1 MNRQTIIAI
10 VLGIVAVI
18 VVVSRVVPLFTGGST
33 AAPATPAPQATP
45 APTPPTP
52 GQAAGAAEAEDE
64 LPGSGYARLIARVD
78 VRNLGFEAQA
88 VRDPFRPLVGPG
100 SVVREEEILDRARA
114 QAGGAGDAHAAQI
127 RQLAMGYKVHGILWS
142 DGAPLA
148 LVNDQVLGV
157 GEEIEEGGVITT
169 ITPDTVVFTY
179 EGQTLTLHL
188 NEEE

>member
-10 VLGIVAVI
+10 VLGVVAVI

-33 AAPATPAPQATP
+33 AAPTAPAPQATATAPP
-45 APTPPTP
+45 ASPSR
-52 GQAAGAAEAEDE
+52 AARAAQEDE
-64 LPGSGYARLIARVD
+64 LPGNTYARLIARVD

-100 SVVREEEILDRARA
+100 SVVREQEILDRARE
-114 QAGGAGDAHAAQI
+114 QAGGLTGVQDVRI
-127 RQLAMGYKVHGILWS
+127 RELALGYKVHGILWS
-142 DGAPLA
+142 DTTPLA